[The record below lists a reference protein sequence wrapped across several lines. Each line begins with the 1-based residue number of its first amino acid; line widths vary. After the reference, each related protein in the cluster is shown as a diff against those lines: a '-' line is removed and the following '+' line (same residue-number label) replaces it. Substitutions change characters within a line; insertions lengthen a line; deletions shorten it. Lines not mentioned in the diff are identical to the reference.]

1 MGEAFVEIQSL
12 CKSYRSGG
20 LFRGRVTRAVDDVSL
35 QLDAATGIFAIVGQ
49 SGSGKTTLARMLL
62 RLVSP
67 DSGSIRL
74 DGRPLVGR
82 GAVDSM
88 AFRRMVQ
95 PIFQNPFEAFSLHL
109 PVDSYLF
116 ATASRLAAARD
127 ARQAADLA
135 DGALTQVGLNLGRVR
150 GKYVHQFS
158 GGELQRIS
166 IARALIVS
174 PRLIV
179 ADEPVSMVD
188 ASLRMTIVNL
198 FQDIRRSRGI
208 SFLYITHDL
217 STAYYLSDRVAIMN
231 RGKIVET
238 GDPRRVLLTPEHPY
252 TRSLIDA
259 IPSVDHRWP
268 ELQRGTAKQE
278 PIKEVCP

>member
-1 MGEAFVEIQSL
+1 MGEAFVDIQSL
-12 CKSYRSGG
+12 RKSYRSGG
-20 LFRGRVTRAVDDVSL
+20 LFRSRVTHAVDDVSL
-35 QLDAATGIFAIVGQ
+35 QLDDATGVFAIVGQ

-62 RLVSP
+62 RLVTP
-67 DSGSIRL
+67 DSGSIRI

-88 AFRRMVQ
+88 TFRRMVQ

-109 PVDSYLF
+109 PVDTYLF
-116 ATASRLAAARD
+116 ATAKRLAGAKG

-135 DGALTQVGLNLGRVR
+135 DGALAQVGLNLGRVR
-150 GKYVHQFS
+150 DKYAHQFS

-198 FQDIRRSRGI
+198 FREIRRSRGI

-238 GDPRRVLLTPEHPY
+238 GDPRQVLLTPEHPY

-259 IPSVDHRWP
+259 IPSVHQRWP
-268 ELQRGTAKQE
+268 ELQRGTANQE
-278 PIKEVCP
+278 TLREVCP